1 MNNSD
6 SNTNTSIGTRS
17 LTLYLA
23 INYWML
29 QALALAKIHKF
40 KTSCA
45 SRLILESLANTHKA
59 EGENLKRYGNLFER
73 IYDYENIK
81 LAHKK
86 AKKDKLFYKEVKIVD
101 ANEEYYLIQIQ
112 NMLIWKTYEVKSTDY
127 KPFTKMDKGKE
138 RDIYKLDYFPHR
150 IIQHAL
156 MNVVEDIF
164 LKSFI
169 DNTFASIPGRGIH
182 LALSKLDEALKDK
195 EETTHCFK
203 MDVRKFYPSI
213 NQVIAKKQLRKKF
226 KDKDVLW
233 LMDMIID
240 SMEGEKGVA
249 IGSLFSQ
256 WEGNFYLSE
265 FDH

>member
-59 EGENLKRYGNLFER
+59 EGENLKRYGNLF
-73 IYDYENIK
+73 
-81 LAHKK
+81 
-86 AKKDKLFYKEVKIVD
+86 
-101 ANEEYYLIQIQ
+101 
-112 NMLIWKTYEVKSTDY
+112 
-127 KPFTKMDKGKE
+127 
-138 RDIYKLDYFPHR
+138 
-150 IIQHAL
+150 
-156 MNVVEDIF
+156 
-164 LKSFI
+164 
-169 DNTFASIPGRGIH
+169 
-182 LALSKLDEALKDK
+182 
-195 EETTHCFK
+195 
-203 MDVRKFYPSI
+203 
-213 NQVIAKKQLRKKF
+213 
-226 KDKDVLW
+226 
-233 LMDMIID
+233 
-240 SMEGEKGVA
+240 
-249 IGSLFSQ
+249 SQ